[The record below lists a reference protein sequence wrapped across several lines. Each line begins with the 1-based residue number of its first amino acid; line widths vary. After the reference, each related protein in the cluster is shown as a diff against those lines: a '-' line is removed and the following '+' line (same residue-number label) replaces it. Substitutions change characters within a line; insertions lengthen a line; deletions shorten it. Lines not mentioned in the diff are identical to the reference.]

1 MAVARELGM
10 VPVGHVP
17 FAVDIRT
24 ALSAGMNL
32 LRGNPLGDLARLRSP
47 EGVVIRGV
55 WRPAG
60 PR

>member
-1 MAVARELGM
+1 M